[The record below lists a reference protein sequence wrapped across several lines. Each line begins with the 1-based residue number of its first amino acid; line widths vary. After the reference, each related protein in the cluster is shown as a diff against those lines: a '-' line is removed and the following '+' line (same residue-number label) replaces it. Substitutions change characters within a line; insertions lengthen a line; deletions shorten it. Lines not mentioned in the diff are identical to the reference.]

1 MLKKIVLRIFGFFDM
16 VKDFL
21 FRWGIKIL
29 VLLFILMIAHNIY
42 KMTEVSSRYTGQYK
56 NLVKVYEED
65 QRFMN
70 YYATGEGG
78 KTVVILSNFGEPS
91 PIIEYKALAEELGTD
106 CRVIILEYL
115 GYGFGMSMRKVPR
128 LNENIAH
135 EIITALEASG
145 NMGPYT
151 FVAHGNSSVYA
162 MYLQQHYPDYV
173 SGIVT
178 LDGVYPEELNEVYY
192 QDKLF
197 SYMSNI
203 NFTSIFELTGYE
215 RILSYVSPQ
224 TFYIDKMKTFSGYG
238 KEEFSVYRN
247 RIGSQYLSRT
257 MVREANKMYDNRKE
271 MMDYVYPP
279 SLPVLQILARTTVD
293 EYQAAYENKDSEYT
307 LETLANNLISNASI
321 QKVEIIECDHNIE
334 LSSPVQAASKIK
346 AFLTSY

>member
-1 MLKKIVLRIFGFFDM
+1 MLKKIILRIFGIVDAI
-16 VKDFL
+16 KDWF
-21 FRWGIKIL
+21 FRWGIR
-29 VLLFILMIAHNIY
+29 VLIFLFALMIAHNIY
-42 KMTEVSSRYTGQYK
+42 KMTEVSSRYTGDYK

-70 YYATGEGG
+70 YYATGGG
-78 KTVVILSNFGEPS
+78 PKTVVILSNFGEPS
-91 PIIEYKALAEELGTD
+91 PVIEYKALADELGTD
-106 CRVIILEYL
+106 CRVVILEYL

-128 LNENIAH
+128 TNENIAR

-145 NMGPYT
+145 NSGPYT

-162 MYLQQHYPDYV
+162 MYLQQNYSDYV
-173 SGIVT
+173 QAIVT
-178 LDGVYPEELNEVYY
+178 LDGAYPEELNETYY
-192 QDKLF
+192 QNKL
-197 SYMSNI
+197 YGYISNV

-215 RILSYVSPQ
+215 RILSYVSPK

-271 MMDYVYPP
+271 MMEYKYP
-279 SLPVLQILARTTVD
+279 SYLPVLQILAQTTVD
-293 EYQAAYENKDSEYT
+293 EYQAAVDNNDSEYT
-307 LETLANNLISNASI
+307 LQGLAENMVSNPGI
-321 QKVEIIECDHNIE
+321 QRVEVLDCDHNVE